1 MLEAPA
7 RTSGRDTSADGL
19 WIRLRA
25 WALQHMAPLWRA
37 IAAVPP
43 LQRLLNRALINAAAT
58 VGPPRPHPF
67 ATVSDYTSW
76 RSLTDRS
83 FYARHLPTADPPPDI
98 PTAAQAVALF
108 RRAEG
113 GMRECPKSTLL
124 FPVFAQYLTDGFL
137 RTDMADRQRTTS
149 NHDIDLSPLYGR
161 TWAQTQVLRTRDESP
176 GRRGRLDSQELA
188 GEEYPP
194 FLFEADGKT
203 LRGRYLDAEGRPIL
217 DPPLGLKPGD
227 DGAAR
232 QIFAVGGDRAN
243 ATPLVAML
251 NTLLL
256 REHNRLAAGIE
267 AENQCW
273 DDERIFQT
281 ARNCLIVIYIRIVI
295 EEYIN
300 HISSAIPRLAAD
312 PSAAWTASWN
322 RPNWM
327 TVEFALLYRWHSM
340 IPESIGWEGRAV
352 PADAMLLDNTWLTRV
367 GMARALVWAAEQRVG
382 ALGLFNT
389 PQFLLDVEARA
400 IAQGQANRVARY
412 NDYRAAMGMPRVR
425 RFEQMTADPER
436 LRALR
441 EIYGSPDRLDF
452 YVGLFAEDVSSNTP
466 MPPLIGRMVAL
477 DAFTQALTN
486 PLMSRQVFNVRT
498 FGAWGF
504 AEVGQP
510 QSIAALL
517 QRQRQR
523 TTLPPG
529 ASVEAIRMTRPD
541 WVRV

>member
-7 RTSGRDTSADGL
+7 RTAGRDTSADGL
-19 WIRLRA
+19 RQRLRA
-25 WALQHMAPLWRA
+25 WALQNHAPFWRA
-37 IAAVPP
+37 IAAVPA
-43 LQRLLNRALINAAAT
+43 LQRRLNRSLINAAAT
-58 VGPPRPHPF
+58 VGPARPNSF

-76 RSLTDRS
+76 RSLTDRNY
-83 FYARHLPTADPPPDI
+83 YARHLPAADPPPGLPD
-98 PTAAQAVALF
+98 AARAATLF
-108 RRAEG
+108 HRPDG

-161 TWAQTQVLRTRDESP
+161 TWAQTQALRAHDEAP
-176 GRRGRLDSQELA
+176 GRRGRLDSQRLD

-203 LRGRYLDAEGRPIL
+203 LRARYIGADGRPVLDA
-217 DPPLGLKPGD
+217 PLGLKPED
-227 DGAAR
+227 DGTAR

-243 ATPLVAML
+243 ATPQVSML

-267 AENQCW
+267 AENPSW
-273 DDERIFQT
+273 DDERVFQT
-281 ARNCLIVIYIRIVI
+281 ARNCLMVIYIRIVI

-312 PSAAWTASWN
+312 PAVAWTASWN

-327 TVEFALLYRWHSM
+327 TVEFALLYRWHAM
-340 IPESIGWEGRAV
+340 IPDTIGWEGRAV
-352 PADAMLLDNTWLTRV
+352 PAASMVLDNTWLTRA
-367 GMARALVWAAEQRVG
+367 GLASALLWTAQQRVG
-382 ALGLFNT
+382 VLGLFNT
-389 PQFLLDVEARA
+389 PKFLWEVEARS
-400 IAQGQANRVARY
+400 IAQGQSNRVARY
-412 NDYRAAMGMPRVR
+412 NDYRAAMGLPRVA
-425 RFEQMTADPER
+425 RFEQMTGDPAR
-436 LRALR
+436 VRALR
-441 EIYGSPDRLDF
+441 ELYGAPDRLDF
-452 YVGLFAEDVSSNTP
+452 YVGLFAEDVNPNTP
-466 MPPLIGRMVAL
+466 MPPLLGRMVAL

-486 PLMSRQVFNVRT
+486 PLLSPQVFNART

-504 AEVGQP
+504 AEVGRT

-517 QRQRQR
+517 ERQGAA
-523 TTLPPG
+523 LPPG
-529 ASVEAIRMTRPD
+529 AGVDAIRMTRPD

>member
-7 RTSGRDTSADGL
+7 PTASRDTSADGL
-19 WIRLRA
+19 RIRLRA
-25 WALQHMAPLWRA
+25 FVLQHFAPIWRF

-43 LQRLLNRALINAAAT
+43 LQRLVNRALINAAAT

-76 RSLTDRS
+76 RSLTDRR
-83 FYARHLPTADPPPDI
+83 FYARHLPAADPPPGI
-98 PTAAQAVALF
+98 PTAAQAVELF
-108 RRAEG
+108 HRPQG
-113 GMRECPKSTLL
+113 GMRECSKSTLL

-161 TWAQTQVLRTRDESP
+161 TWEQTQVLRASDEKR
-176 GRRGRLDSQELA
+176 GRRGRLDSQLLD

-194 FLFEADGKT
+194 FLFEADGTT
-203 LRGRYLDAEGRPIL
+203 LRARYLDANGRPLL

-232 QIFAVGGDRAN
+232 QIFAVGGDRVN

-251 NTLLL
+251 NTMLL

-267 AENQCW
+267 AENPSW
-273 DDERIFQT
+273 DDERVFQT

-312 PSAAWTASWN
+312 PSVAWDASWN

-340 IPESIGWEGRAV
+340 IPDSIRWEGRAV
-352 PADAMLLDNTWLTRV
+352 PATTMVLDNTWLTRV
-367 GMARALVWAAEQRVG
+367 GMAQAVVWAAEQHAG

-389 PQFLLDVEARA
+389 PQFLWEVEARA
-400 IAQGQANRVARY
+400 IAQGHANRVASY
-412 NDYRAAMGMPRVR
+412 NEYRAAMGMPRVQ
-425 RFEQMTADPER
+425 RFEQITGDPER
-436 LRALR
+436 VRALQR
-441 EIYGSPDRLDF
+441 LYSSPDRLDF
-452 YVGLFAEDVSSNTP
+452 YVGLFAEDVNPNTP

-486 PLMSRQVFNVRT
+486 PLLSRRVFNENT
-498 FGAWGF
+498 FSPWGF
-504 AEVGQP
+504 LEVGRP
-510 QSIAALL
+510 QCIAALVE
-517 QRQRQR
+517 RQG

-529 ASVEAIRMTRPD
+529 ASIDAIRMTRPD
-541 WVRV
+541 WKRV

>member
-7 RTSGRDTSADGL
+7 GAPGRDTSADGRR
-19 WIRLRA
+19 IRLRA
-25 WALQHMAPLWRA
+25 WVLQHLDPLWRA

-43 LQRLLNRALINAAAT
+43 LQRLLNRSLINAAAKVAPT
-58 VGPPRPHPF
+58 RPHPF
-67 ATVSDYTSW
+67 STGSDYTSW

-83 FYARHLPTADPPPDI
+83 FYARHLPAADPPPGI
-98 PTAAQAVALF
+98 PGPEQAAALF
-108 RRAEG
+108 HRPEG

-124 FPVFAQYLTDGFL
+124 FPAFAQHLTDGFL
-137 RTDMADRQRTTS
+137 RTVDADRQRTTS

-161 TWAQTQVLRTRDESP
+161 TLAQTQALRALDETR
-176 GRRGRLDSQELA
+176 GRRGRLDSQVLA

-203 LRGRYLDAEGRPIL
+203 LRARYLDTQGRPIL
-217 DPPLGLKPGD
+217 DPPLGLKPAD

-243 ATPLVAML
+243 ATPLVAMV

-267 AENQCW
+267 AENRDW
-273 DDERIFQT
+273 DDERVFQT

-300 HISSAIPRLAAD
+300 HISSVIPRLAAD
-312 PSAAWTASWN
+312 PSVAWNAPWN

-327 TVEFALLYRWHSM
+327 TVEFALVYRWHSM
-340 IPESIGWEGRAV
+340 IPDSIGWEGRAV
-352 PADAMLLDNTWLTRV
+352 PAAAMLLDNSWFTRA
-367 GMARALVWAAEQRVG
+367 GMAQSMVWAAEQRVG

-389 PQFLLDVEARA
+389 PKFLWEVEARS
-400 IAQGQANRVARY
+400 IALGQSNRVARY
-412 NDYRAAMGMPRVR
+412 NEYRAAMGMPRVR

-436 LRALR
+436 VRALR
-441 EIYGSPDRLDF
+441 ELYGSPDRLDF
-452 YVGLFAEDVSSNTP
+452 YVGLFAEDVNANTP

-477 DAFTQALTN
+477 DAFTQALNN
-486 PLMSRQVFNVRT
+486 PLLSRQVFNART

-504 AEVGQP
+504 AEIGRP
-510 QSIAALL
+510 QSLAALL
-517 QRQRQR
+517 QRQG

-529 ASVEAIRMTRPD
+529 ASLEAIRMTRPD
-541 WVRV
+541 WVRA